1 MIAVQGLTWTS
12 TWVAAPESRDG
23 VVVRVLVAS
32 VALLPLV
39 PMVRVFVG
47 PVPLY
52 LTDALLVAL
61 AAVILRPN
69 RLERRE
75 RRLLGVGAA
84 CLAATVPSLV
94 IALVAGDEP
103 AFTLYYYGRRVLA
116 LASFATFLALFAG
129 PPARRRLAVGALMAG
144 TLVAGVW
151 CVGQVLTRSTGAV
164 GAVDHV
170 YYDRLFQAGREVA
183 VDRWAAA
190 WKTPRAIA
198 GWWNAN
204 VAGAALA
211 LGLAIVAGA
220 GAGRL
225 TVATLGVAWV
235 GLFATASR
243 QALLGAALVTGVLAF
258 ERGTR
263 RGRLLAT
270 VGVGLVLTVLLA
282 GDQLARVSGF
292 VEGGLDEGFASRWNN
307 YPDFADA
314 LAASTPF
321 TFVFGRGAESW
332 TAVSRA
338 GVALD
343 SSGFVSNALLL
354 TLAENGLVGLVGFVT
369 LLVTV
374 ARHTTRRWQRGAVVL
389 VVWLLN
395 CDNHLYLSPGLIAI
409 MAIVLALAA
418 APAGPRLVSA

>member
-263 RGRLLAT
+263 RGRLQRSPTPVRAGRRRAHRSPSCSD
-270 VGVGLVLTVLLA
+270 VGPRA
-282 GDQLARVSGF
+282 GRPCRAP
-292 VEGGLDEGFASRWNN
+292 ASRSTRAGSSATRCCSRSPRTGWS
-307 YPDFADA
+307 AW
-314 LAASTPF
+314 LASSPCWSRSRATR
-321 TFVFGRGAESW
+321 RGAGSGVRSSSSCGSS
-332 TAVSRA
+332 TA
-338 GVALD
+338 
-343 SSGFVSNALLL
+343 
-354 TLAENGLVGLVGFVT
+354 
-369 LLVTV
+369 
-374 ARHTTRRWQRGAVVL
+374 TTISICR
-389 VVWLLN
+389 
-395 CDNHLYLSPGLIAI
+395 PG
-409 MAIVLALAA
+409 
-418 APAGPRLVSA
+418 